1 MASGFQINCL
11 LFLFFFAGSA
21 FGDVH
26 FSTLPQNLVV
36 QASPKQG
43 SELRAGEDTIK
54 VTWGLNQTLAPGLDT
69 KYNKV
74 KVKLCYAPISQKD
87 RAWRKTEDDLTRD
100 KTCQFQMVARPY
112 SSANKEEA
120 FDWKVERDVPTA
132 TYFIRAYAL
141 DSDGNQVAY
150 GQTTDSHKT
159 TNLFEIQGISGRHVS
174 LDIAAACFSAFSVV
188 SLFGFFYVE
197 KRKAKS
203 SGK

>member
-1 MASGFQINCL
+1 MIKFLRSEFL
-11 LFLFFFAGSA
+11 WTVLFFTISLA
-21 FGDVH
+21 V
-26 FSTLPQNLVV
+26 
-36 QASPKQG
+36 
-43 SELRAGEDTIK
+43 LRAGEDTIK

-100 KTCQFQMVARPY
+100 KTCQFQMVAKPY
-112 SSANKEEA
+112 SSTNKEES
-120 FDWKVERDVPTA
+120 FDWKVERDMPTA

-188 SLFGFFYVE
+188 SLFGFFYIE

-203 SGK
+203 SGKWEKISRLCDNWGKL